1 MERCAERFSPP
12 ELFRL
17 FIGRCDLLVFQE
29 HHAGAQMVGLLRELL
44 TDMAVP
50 LPVQY
55 ESLHSGYA
63 SLHYP
68 ADRKHY
74 RIFRSPYYDFR
85 L

>member
-1 MERCAERFSPP
+1 MA
-12 ELFRL
+12 
-17 FIGRCDLLVFQE
+17 
-29 HHAGAQMVGLLRELL
+29 GLLRELL

-55 ESLHSGYA
+55 ELLHSGYA

-68 ADRKHY
+68 ADWKHY
-74 RIFRSPYYDFR
+74 RMFRSPYYDFR